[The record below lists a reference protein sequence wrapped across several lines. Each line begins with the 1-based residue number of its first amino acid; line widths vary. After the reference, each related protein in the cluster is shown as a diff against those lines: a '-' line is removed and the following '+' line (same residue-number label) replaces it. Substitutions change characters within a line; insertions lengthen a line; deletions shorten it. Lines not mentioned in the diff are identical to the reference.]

1 MQFMAQLKNLL
12 RLLKTKK
19 RKTSFK
25 INERGFL
32 LIIDHFNRKVRKDFT
47 QGTLTYLSQSHK
59 AAKFIFLCGFATL
72 RD

>member
-32 LIIDHFNRKVRKDFT
+32 LIIDHFNRKVRNDLRKVRKVYNT
-47 QGTLTYLSQSHK
+47 K
-59 AAKFIFLCGFATL
+59 LCEL
-72 RD
+72 CLL

>member
-12 RLLKTKK
+12 RLLKTKF
-19 RKTSFK
+19 RKY
-25 INERGFL
+25 
-32 LIIDHFNRKVRKDFT
+32 FNRKVRKGFT
-47 QGTLTYLSQSHK
+47 QGTLTYFSQSHK